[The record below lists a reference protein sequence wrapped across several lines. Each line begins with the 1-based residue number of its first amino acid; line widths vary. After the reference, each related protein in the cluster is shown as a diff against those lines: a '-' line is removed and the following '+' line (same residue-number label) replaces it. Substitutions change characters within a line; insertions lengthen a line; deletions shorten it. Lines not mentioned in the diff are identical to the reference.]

1 MREIKICYSD
11 KANLGDAI
19 NPYIENEVAKENNG
33 KTLYDTWIEEAQAL
47 FISLGDNAKEENPED
62 ESGDLD

>member
-1 MREIKICYSD
+1 MTFFEEK
-11 KANLGDAI
+11 
-19 NPYIENEVAKENNG
+19 NG

-47 FISLGDNAKEENPED
+47 FIALGDNAKEENPED